1 MLQND
6 SLTEPRA
13 RGNSRYRL
21 LAFLIPS
28 LTLAL
33 MYVAMLIYPFGDG
46 TVLVLDLNGQY
57 VYFFEAL
64 RDAIVGKGSIF
75 YSFERTLS
83 GEFLGIFAYYLA
95 SPLSLI
101 VALFPKYMMQEA
113 MFTIIIL
120 KCGLC
125 GLTSLYYITRT
136 RKISNVGAL
145 IFSCCYALSV
155 YGVVYASNTMWID
168 CMYLLPLIMLGL
180 EELIC
185 HKKYLLYTVSL
196 ALALITSYYIGY
208 MICIFA
214 VLYFLAF
221 YFGRTR
227 EERGALLEKLHF
239 IKSGL
244 RFALFSIISAMLAS
258 PVLLP
263 AIYSLT
269 FGKDDF
275 SNPKF
280 VFTEKTDFIDIFLKM
295 LPASYDTVRPEGMPF
310 IYCSV
315 LCIILGVLYFL
326 TPGIASR
333 RKISNGVLLA
343 IFAVSFC
350 GSTIDLVWHGFQFPN
365 WLNFRYSFI
374 FIFLITL
381 IAADTFVRLKDIPG
395 ERITAVVIV
404 FMLLCALLQKT
415 EYENINMMAC
425 IWAALGCAVLCLIGI
440 KVCKSGV
447 RGGVVVMLCL
457 TLVELYGNGVASE
470 YMMHDDVGFSKHSS
484 YSNFM
489 NRYRPAAQYMEENDP
504 SLYRSENYVMR
515 KVNDNYAIGLKGISG
530 STSTLNKK
538 VIDFLCDMGYS
549 SRSHHSNYSGGTP
562 VGDSLLGIK
571 YLLSN
576 TEVSADPAYT
586 TEWIDEENKTVLYRN
601 PYALPLAYTVSGEF
615 ENFDTSAAPC
625 PFELLNRMCA
635 EMTGNSRIELF
646 KSNSYDMNLENVVRV
661 NAGNMKKYKRDK
673 KTGARISFVI
683 TAESDGVMYA
693 YFPVTNGYRRDITIK
708 YGECEIKEY
717 FTGND
722 HGIMCLG
729 EFKRG
734 DIAYLTMTLED
745 DEVYFDAAN
754 YFYTLDEEVLDIT
767 MNELRRGA
775 AEIGEDFTD
784 THFSGTV
791 SVEDGRNILMLT
803 MPYDKNIAVY
813 ANGEH
818 VQTFEVAG
826 IFTGVMLD
834 EGEYEFEVRYIPIE
848 FHMGIIVAIIGLSL
862 LVGYKLL
869 QMRHTVLCEVC
880 VKTDTPENRETLSED
895 SIKDA
900 SDTSADEDGCNDEHN
915 DEHNNEV

>member
-6 SLTEPRA
+6 SLTEPRT
-13 RGNSRYRL
+13 RGDARYRL

-33 MYVAMLIYPFGDG
+33 MYVAMLIYPIGNG

-75 YSFERTLS
+75 YSFERALS

-101 VALFPKYMMQEA
+101 VAFFPKNMIQEA
-113 MFTIIIL
+113 MFTILVL

-125 GLTSLYYITRT
+125 GLTSHYYITRT
-136 RKISNVGAL
+136 RKISNIGAL
-145 IFSCCYALSV
+145 IFSCCYALSA

-185 HKKYLLYTVSL
+185 HKKYLLYTISL

-208 MICIFA
+208 MVCIFA
-214 VLYFLAF
+214 VLYFFAF

-227 EERGALLEKLHF
+227 KERGALLEKLHF

-244 RFALFSIISAMLAS
+244 RFALFSVISAMLAS

-263 AIYSLT
+263 AVYSLT

-275 SNPKF
+275 TNPKYAF
-280 VFTEKTDFIDIFLKM
+280 AEKTDFIDIFMKM

-381 IAADTFVRLKDIPG
+381 IAADAFVKLKDIPG
-395 ERITAVVIV
+395 ERIAAVVIV
-404 FMLLCALLQKT
+404 FMLLCALLQKA

-440 KVCKSGV
+440 KVYKSGV
-447 RGGVVVMLCL
+447 RGGAIVMLCL
-457 TLVELYGNGVASE
+457 TLVELYGSGAASE
-470 YMMHDDVGFSKHSS
+470 YMMDADVGFSKHSL
-484 YSNFM
+484 YTNFV
-489 NRYRPAAQYMEENDP
+489 NKYRPAAEYMEENDP

-538 VIDFLCDMGYS
+538 VIDFLSDMGYS

-586 TEWIDEENKTVLYRN
+586 TVWTDEKNETVLYKN
-601 PYALPLAYTVSGEF
+601 PYALPIAYTVGREL
-615 ENFDTSAAPC
+615 EKFDTSASPC

-646 KSNSYDMNLENVVRV
+646 KSNSYDMNLENVVRA
-661 NAGNMKKYKRDK
+661 NSSNMKKYKRDK
-673 KTGARISFVI
+673 DTGARISFVI

-734 DIAYLTMTLED
+734 EIAYLTMTLED

-754 YFYTLDEEVLDIT
+754 YFYTLDAEALDIT

-775 AEIGEDFTD
+775 AEIDENFTD

-791 SVEDGRNILMLT
+791 RAQDGRNILMLT
-803 MPYDKNIAVY
+803 LPYDKNIAVY
-813 ANGEH
+813 VNGERA
-818 VQTFEVAG
+818 QTFEVAG
-826 IFTGVMLD
+826 IFTGVMLA

-848 FHMGIIVAIIGLSL
+848 FHIGIIVALIGLIL

-869 QMRHTVLCEVC
+869 QMRRIRLREVR
-880 VKTDTPENRETLSED
+880 VKADTAENSETSAQNSITETYDTP
-895 SIKDA
+895 
-900 SDTSADEDGCNDEHN
+900 ADEDVRND
-915 DEHNNEV
+915 DV